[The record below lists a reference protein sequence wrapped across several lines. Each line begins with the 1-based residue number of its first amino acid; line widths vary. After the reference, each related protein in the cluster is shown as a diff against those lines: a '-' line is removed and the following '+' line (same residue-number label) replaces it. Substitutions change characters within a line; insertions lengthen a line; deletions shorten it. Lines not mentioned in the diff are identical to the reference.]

1 MCDLVTDL
9 NSTMME
15 SALKDALGL
24 KTYYGVK
31 ALRKNMIIVRI
42 RFQTSKVDMTLLDA
56 KYTLSDKIANFG
68 GMFGIFAELTGCTL
82 LGLINICLLFF
93 KFFFKI
99 SN

>member
-1 MCDLVTDL
+1 MCDLATDL
-9 NSTMME
+9 NNTMME
-15 SALKDALGL
+15 AALKDALGL
-24 KTYYGVK
+24 QSYYGIK
-31 ALRKNMIIVRI
+31 TLRRNMIIVRI

-99 SN
+99 SH